1 MLNYSHLISPFVCVI
16 LLKFLLFLCIL
27 SMAMRAFLAKFP
39 KEKGLDMM
47 KSRFSKR
54 SLREKIG
61 GE

>member
-16 LLKFLLFLCIL
+16 LLKFLLFLCNL

-39 KEKGLDMM
+39 KEKGLDMIE
-47 KSRFSKR
+47 KRFSKR
-54 SLREKIG
+54 TLREKIG